1 MKDKKELLKKA
12 IPLIIF
18 LSLMILATVLL
29 LPYFGTLLT
38 EEGRA
43 EFKAYI
49 DSIGILGWFVTLGIQ
64 LLQIF
69 IAFIPGEPIELM
81 LGFIWGPW
89 IGLLTCLLG
98 IFIGTVII
106 FLLVKKLGR
115 PFVQKVVGDKDLST
129 YKFLS
134 DPRNLDMTVFILFF
148 IPGTPKDALTYIT
161 ALSPIKPRRYLIIAT
176 IARIP
181 SIVTSTLLGDS
192 IADGN
197 YIMAIIFLAVIAI
210 VSGIGILF
218 GGKFVSKKKKGHEI
232 EVKAA
237 KNEGETAENEEKTA
251 PEDETVGV

>member
-1 MKDKKELLKKA
+1 MKDKKELIKKA

-18 LSLMILATVLL
+18 LLIMIIATILL
-29 LPYFGTLLT
+29 LPYVSTLAT

-49 DSIGILGWFVTLGIQ
+49 DSIGVLGWFVTLGIQ

-81 LGFIWGPW
+81 LGFVWGPW

-98 IFIGTVII
+98 IFIGTAIV

-115 PFVQKVVGDKDLST
+115 PFVKKIVGDKDLST
-129 YKFLS
+129 YRFLS

-161 ALSPIKPRRYLIIAT
+161 ALSPINPVRYLIIAT

-181 SIVTSTLLGDS
+181 SIITSTLLGDS
-192 IADGN
+192 LAEGN
-197 YIMAIIFLAVIAI
+197 YVMAIVFFAVTAI
-210 VSGIGILF
+210 VSVVGIIF
-218 GGKFVSKKKKGHEI
+218 GGKFVSKKKKNHETAP
-232 EVKAA
+232 ES
-237 KNEGETAENEEKTA
+237 AENEENAAKTEQETA

>member
-1 MKDKKELLKKA
+1 
-12 IPLIIF
+12 
-18 LSLMILATVLL
+18 MILATVLL

-89 IGLLTCLLG
+89 IGLITCLLG

-148 IPGTPKDALTYIT
+148 IPGTPKDALTYIVPL
-161 ALSPIKPRRYLIIAT
+161 APIKPVRYLVIAT
-176 IARIP
+176 LARIP
-181 SIVTSTLLGDS
+181 SVITSTLLGDS
-192 IADGN
+192 IAEGE
-197 YIMAIIFLAVIAI
+197 YLVSVIVFAVTALVSVVGII
-210 VSGIGILF
+210 F
-218 GGKFVSKKKKGHEI
+218 GGKFVSKKKKSHETST
-232 EVKAA
+232 ES
-237 KNEGETAENEEKTA
+237 AENEENAAKTEQEIA

>member
-1 MKDKKELLKKA
+1 MKDKNELLKKA

-89 IGLLTCLLG
+89 IGLITCLLG
-98 IFIGTVII
+98 IFIGTAVV

-115 PFVQKVVGDKDLST
+115 PFVKKIVGDKDLST
-129 YKFLS
+129 YRFLS

-161 ALSPIKPRRYLIIAT
+161 ALSPINPVRYLIIAT

-181 SIVTSTLLGDS
+181 SIITSTLLGDS
-192 IADGN
+192 LAEGN
-197 YIMAIIFLAVIAI
+197 YVMAIIFFAVTAI
-210 VSGIGILF
+210 VSCIGIIF
-218 GGKFVSKKKKGHEI
+218 GGKFVSKKKKSHETAP
-232 EVKAA
+232 ES
-237 KNEGETAENEEKTA
+237 AENEAETEEK
-251 PEDETVGV
+251 DESVGV